1 MELAPYIQIFR
12 RWLLLIAL
20 VALVVG
26 SVNFINGVNRP
37 PSYEAQ
43 VTISIGP
50 SLLDQANPSSADIYL
65 GMDLAPTYQQLIISY
80 EILQSTVEALDLP
93 MAPEDLGGYISS
105 AILPNTAL
113 LVVSAQ
119 YDDPV
124 LAADIVNTLAEQL
137 ILKSPTNLTPEQE
150 EQVTF
155 ANEQIAELNILL
167 QRSRE
172 QLNRLDEEILA
183 SNDPARVTELTQ
195 QRNDTV
201 EQINL
206 ALATVAEFSATI
218 STIQQRTN
226 AIDIVERARVPQQSI
241 NVGPIGSAIGAG
253 ILGAILAYGVALVF
267 EYFNDTLRSSEE
279 VTRTL
284 QLPVFGAITTY
295 GNRKKRDSE
304 LLITNH
310 ETFSTVAESYRSLRT
325 NVLYALGETPKI
337 APVIVVTSPGPEEGK
352 TLTASNLAVAMAQ
365 ANLRVLLID
374 ADLRRPKV
382 HTMFGLPNNV
392 GLSTLLRADFNHGTP
407 EERNRRLRECF
418 QTAGIPKLRIITSGI
433 IPPNPAELIGSPLT
447 KNWIDAFREAQDVD
461 LIIFDSPP
469 CLTITDSTI
478 LVGGV
483 DANVLLVVSCGR
495 TQRRAAIRAKEVFT
509 QVNKEILGVIA
520 NRVNPQEEAYSY
532 GYHQYYTYSYGG
544 ENPSRLGRLLQSL
557 RLRRGAAEKK

>member
-150 EQVTF
+150 EQVAF

-183 SNDPARVTELTQ
+183 SNEPARVTELTQ

-310 ETFSTVAESYRSLRT
+310 ETFSTIAESYRSLRT
-325 NVLYALGETPKI
+325 NVLYALGENPKI

-407 EERNRRLRECF
+407 EEQNRRLRECF
-418 QTAGIPKLRIITSGI
+418 QTSGIPKLRIITSGI

-447 KNWIDAFREAQDVD
+447 KSWIDAFRAAQDVD

-532 GYHQYYTYSYGG
+532 GYHQYYTYSYGV

>member
-150 EQVTF
+150 EQVAF

-407 EERNRRLRECF
+407 EEQNRRLRECF
-418 QTAGIPKLRIITSGI
+418 QTSGIPKLRIITSGI

-447 KNWIDAFREAQDVD
+447 KSWIDAFRAAQDVD

>member
-150 EQVTF
+150 EQVAF

-183 SNDPARVTELTQ
+183 SNEPARVTELTQ

-310 ETFSTVAESYRSLRT
+310 ETFSTIAESYRSLRT
-325 NVLYALGETPKI
+325 NVLYALGENPKI

-407 EERNRRLRECF
+407 EEQNRRLRECF
-418 QTAGIPKLRIITSGI
+418 QTSGIPKLRIITSGI

-447 KNWIDAFREAQDVD
+447 KSWIDAFRAAQDVD